1 MKTTLLLFLTLISLN
16 GFSQNSFTTGEQELL
31 TNLKAQID
39 INGITNTTTLT
50 LKGPSNAWFAIGFG
64 GLVMS
69 KSDGSIVDVF
79 RTDGTT
85 IVDANSTARILPVA
99 DSSQDWTLVSN
110 VVSGNVRTIIA
121 TRANNTGDADDFI
134 FNPNAGSI
142 PIIYAHGSSSTYAY
156 HGGTRGFTL
165 IGVTLS
171 TKVDELLSF
180 SISPNP
186 SSDLINIKLPSD
198 TETAKVAIFDYTG
211 RLLNTKNVS
220 STSKIIDVS
229 NLATGTYFIQINS
242 GNKIGMQRF
251 IKN

>member
-64 GLVMS
+64 GLRMS
-69 KSDGSIVDVF
+69 AGADVF

-85 IVDANSTARILPVA
+85 IVDAKSTARVLPPA
-99 DSSQDWTLVSN
+99 DASQDWTLVSN

-121 TRANNTGDADDFI
+121 TRANNTGDSDDYI
-134 FNPNAGSI
+134 FSTNAVSI
-142 PIIYAHGSSSTYAY
+142 PIIYAHGTSPNYAQ
-156 HGGTRGFTL
+156 HSGTNRGFTTL
-165 IGVTLS
+165 GVTLN
-171 TKVDELLSF
+171 TKQNELLSF
-180 SISPNP
+180 DISPNP
-186 SSDLINIKLPSD
+186 VSSLVNIQLPTD
-198 TETAKVAIFDYTG
+198 TETATVNIFDYTG

-229 NLATGTYFIQINS
+229 NLATGTYFIRINS